1 LHGVKIVGVGAYV
14 PEGILSNT
22 DLERMLDTNDEWIVE
37 RTGMRERRI
46 APPDMAASDL
56 SVRAAERALAHA
68 NLKPDDIDAFIVAT
82 VTPDYIFPATASLV
96 ASRFG
101 LVGKAAFDIEIA
113 CSGFIYALA
122 TGASMVRAGVF
133 GRVMIIGAEKLSSIT
148 NYQDRSTAILFGDG
162 AGAVIIERAATNSF
176 LSCELGTDGAQP
188 ELLYIAAGGTREPL
202 TPEGINGSRNLMQM
216 QGREIFR
223 TAVTRMTECT
233 HLALGRANLQVSDIK
248 HMVPHQANR
257 RIIVAAAKQLDL
269 PLERVV
275 INIERYGNT
284 SAASIPIALAEAV
297 ESGIVHEGDPILF
310 VGFGGGLSWGAV
322 VWKW

>member
-1 LHGVKIVGVGAYV
+1 
-14 PEGILSNT
+14 
-22 DLERMLDTNDEWIVE
+22 
-37 RTGMRERRI
+37 
-46 APPDMAASDL
+46 MAASDL

-122 TGASMVRAGVF
+122 TGASMIRAGVF
-133 GRVMIIGAEKLSSIT
+133 NRVVVIGAEKLSSIT

-162 AGAVIIERAATNSF
+162 AGAVILERSATNSF

-188 ELLYIAAGGTREPL
+188 ELLYIPAGGTREPL
-202 TPEGINGSRNLMQM
+202 TPERLGASRNFMQM

-223 TAVTRMTECT
+223 VAVTRIQECT
-233 HLALGRANLQVSDIK
+233 NVALARANLQVDDIA
-248 HMVPHQANR
+248 HMIPHQANK
-257 RIIVAAAKQLDL
+257 RIIVAAARQLGI

-297 ESGIVHEGDPILF
+297 ESGCIHDGEPVLF

>member
-1 LHGVKIVGVGAYV
+1 LHGAKIVGVGAYV
-14 PEGILSNT
+14 PDGVLSNA
-22 DLERMLDTNDEWIVE
+22 DLERMLDTSDQWIVE

-46 APPDMAASDL
+46 APPEMAASDM
-56 SVRAAERALAHA
+56 SVYAAERALAHA
-68 NLKPDDIDAFIVAT
+68 KLKPDDIDAFIVAT

-133 GRVMIIGAEKLSSIT
+133 NRVLVIGAEKLSSIT
-148 NYQDRSTAILFGDG
+148 NYQDRATAILFGDG
-162 AGAVIIERAATNSF
+162 AGAVVIERSPTNSF

-188 ELLYIAAGGTREPL
+188 ELLYIPAGGTREPFS
-202 TPEGINGSRNLMQM
+202 EQGVRAGRHFMQM

-223 TAVTRMTECT
+223 VAVTRIQECT
-233 HLALGRANLQVSDIK
+233 ALALERANLHVEDIV
-248 HMVPHQANR
+248 HMIPHQANK
-257 RIIVAAAKQLDL
+257 RIIIAAARQLGV
-269 PLERVV
+269 PIERVV

-297 ESGIVHEGDPILF
+297 ESGRIHDGDPILF
-310 VGFGGGLSWGAV
+310 VGFGGGLSWGAII
-322 VWKW
+322 WRW